1 MGAPVNAASREPL
14 AGPRLT
20 GFVSLL
26 LVGMVGLLLASTG
39 WSADGLRL
47 VVRATARTSL
57 ALFLLV
63 FVASALRRRWPTAT
77 TRWVLMNRRYLGLSF
92 AASHGLHLL
101 ALIALGT
108 SFPAIFAARVHAA
121 TLLVGGL
128 GFVVVAALAA
138 TSSDRAVRW
147 LGARR
152 WSRLHT
158 AGVYYLW
165 GVFTLTYGARNLPCT
180 LLLVAALALRLGTRR

>member
-1 MGAPVNAASREPL
+1 MGAPVNALSREPL

-26 LVGMVGLLLASTG
+26 LVGMVALLLAWAG

-63 FVASALRRRWPTAT
+63 FVTSALRRRWPTAA
-77 TRWVLMNRRYLGLSF
+77 TRWLLTNRRYLGLSF

-101 ALIALGT
+101 ALVALGA
-108 SFPAIFAARVHAA
+108 SFPAIFAARVQLP

-158 AGVYYLW
+158 AGIYYLW
-165 GVFTLTYGARNLPCT
+165 GVFTLTYGARNVPCT
-180 LLLVAALALRLGTRR
+180 LLLVAALVLRLRTRR